1 VHPKRILVKII
12 LLCSFANLAWPQPAK
27 SLFIQNAAD
36 KITIT
41 TLHPAGPA
49 TRSEWKSKKD
59 GLYKLEVDRLRS
71 GQSVLA
77 TIRLIH
83 QSRIGWGLMDDQQ
96 RTILRITAADIITKR
111 QLHFKVGKQ
120 TWTLIVN
127 GEEVPVVTPG
137 IATETEYALNLTLD
151 RIN

>member
-1 VHPKRILVKII
+1 ML
-12 LLCSFANLAWPQPAK
+12 AN
-27 SLFIQNAAD
+27 
-36 KITIT
+36 
-41 TLHPAGPA
+41 
-49 TRSEWKSKKD
+49 
-59 GLYKLEVDRLRS
+59 
-71 GQSVLA
+71 
-77 TIRLIH
+77 IRLIH

-120 TWTLIVN
+120 TWALIVN
-127 GEEVPVVTPG
+127 SEEVPVVTPG